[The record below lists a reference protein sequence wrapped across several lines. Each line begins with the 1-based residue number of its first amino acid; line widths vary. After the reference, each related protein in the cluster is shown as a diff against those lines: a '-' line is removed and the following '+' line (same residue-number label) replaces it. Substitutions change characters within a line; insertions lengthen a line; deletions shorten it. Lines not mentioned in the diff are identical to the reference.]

1 MKYQSRS
8 RRMFLE
14 GALGATLAI
23 PFLESLLP
31 KVARGAAAAP
41 IKRLIV
47 MKTYSTQIIFDWYPS
62 LKGNGYILKD
72 DKYTGN
78 KADGTTL
85 LTKPV
90 EAGSKYMSAPLADFA
105 TGGHLAH
112 LGNGAQPV
120 LVQDDA
126 PARARFP
133 SGDQPQ
139 LCGAPWQLLVV

>member
-8 RRMFLE
+8 SPHVPRRRARRHV
-14 GALGATLAI
+14 GHSVLGVAT
-23 PFLESLLP
+23 P

-105 TGGHLAH
+105 TGGISHI
-112 LGNGAQPV
+112 LGTGLN
-120 LVQDDA
+120 
-126 PARARFP
+126 P
-133 SGDQPQ
+133 S
-139 LCGAPWQLLVV
+139 CRR